1 MNGGGGVELDESL
14 SAHTLGDSLFRVMVL
29 IGREEVGWYTCGWWS
44 GVEGFPGLAPL
55 AAPSAESAS

>member
-1 MNGGGGVELDESL
+1 MELDGSL

-29 IGREEVGWYTCGWWS
+29 TGREEVGWYTCGWWS
-44 GVEGFPGLAPL
+44 RVEGFPGLAPL